1 MCLLRDRGAGRYLLQ
16 QTPPRQAALQ
26 LMARDGRAPD
36 GHCRR
41 AAVARRTSAT
51 LPQTS
56 QRLVAG
62 QTEALPRHLRFA
74 GVPAG
79 QFELVPRIV
88 HGVVQQQRERVR
100 LVPGGARSCSERS
113 GRYESGH
120 EGLHGPQT
128 HAVLKLNCISW
139 DYYNEKLKY
148 IFLITIL
155 YFWMHF
161 ITANFT

>member
-26 LMARDGRAPD
+26 HMARGGR
-36 GHCRR
+36 GVYGRCRR
-41 AAVARRTSAT
+41 AAVARRTSSP

-62 QTEALPRHLRFA
+62 QNEALPRHLRFA

-79 QFELVPRIV
+79 QFELVPRTV
-88 HGVVQQQRERVR
+88 LGVVRQQRERVR
-100 LVPGGARSCSERS
+100 LVPGRALSRSERS

-120 EGLHGPQT
+120 ERLHGPQT
-128 HAVLKLNCISW
+128 NAVLKLNFISW
-139 DYYNEKLKY
+139 TRVASY
-148 IFLITIL
+148 
-155 YFWMHF
+155 
-161 ITANFT
+161 